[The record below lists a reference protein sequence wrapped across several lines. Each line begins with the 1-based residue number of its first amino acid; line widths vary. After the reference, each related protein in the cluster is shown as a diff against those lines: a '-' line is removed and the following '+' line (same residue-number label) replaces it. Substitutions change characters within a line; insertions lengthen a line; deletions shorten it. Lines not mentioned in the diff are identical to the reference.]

1 MSALYVLDTDHLSLL
16 QRGHARVLARLAAI
30 PIAQRAVTIV
40 SADEQ
45 LQGRLAVIRR
55 AKTQTDA
62 AREYERLRE
71 TIQFFA
77 NVHILSYTMTAVS
90 EFEALRRQGLRIG
103 TQDLRIAAICLT
115 QQATLATRNQR
126 DFGLVPGLMTEDWSL
141 PDLTA

>member
-30 PIAQRAVTIV
+30 PVTQRAVTIV
-40 SADEQ
+40 SADAQ

-62 AREYERLRE
+62 ARE

-77 NVHILSYTMTAVS
+77 HVRILSYTTGAAS

-115 QQATLATRNQR
+115 QHATLATRNQR
-126 DFGLVPGLMTEDWSL
+126 DFGLVPGLATEDWSL
-141 PDLTA
+141 PDFTA

>member
-16 QRGHARVLARLAAI
+16 QRGHARVVARVAAI
-30 PIAQRAVTIV
+30 PVTQRAVTIV

-77 NVHILSYTMTAVS
+77 HVRILSYTTGAAS

-126 DFGLVPGLMTEDWSL
+126 DFGLVPGLATEDWSL
-141 PDLTA
+141 PDFTA

>member
-1 MSALYVLDTDHLSLL
+1 MTTLYVLDTDHLSLL
-16 QRGHARVLARLAAI
+16 QRGHPRLLAHLASV
-30 PIAQRAVTIV
+30 PLAQRAVTII

-45 LQGRLAVIRR
+45 LQGRMAVIRR

-77 NVHILSYTMTAVS
+77 SVRILSYDLNAVAQ
-90 EFEALRRQGLRIG
+90 FEALRRQGLRIG

-126 DFGLVPGLMTEDWSL
+126 DFGLVPHLRTEDWAL
-141 PDLTA
+141 PDPL